1 MHLALQNADGSYT
14 PYNENYGIFF
24 ARSPKAQ
31 KLNENLDG
39 NDYCSLKDPEP
50 VPHGRRHLWR
60 DFRAYSNRGTATG
73 DSTAKS
79 SVLIATSED
88 LLTV

>member
-39 NDYCSLKDPEP
+39 NDYRSLKDPS
-50 VPHGRRHLWR
+50 L
-60 DFRAYSNRGTATG
+60 FRMADGTYGVISVRTNRGTATG

-79 SVLIATSED
+79 SSAHRHLRRPAH
-88 LLTV
+88 L